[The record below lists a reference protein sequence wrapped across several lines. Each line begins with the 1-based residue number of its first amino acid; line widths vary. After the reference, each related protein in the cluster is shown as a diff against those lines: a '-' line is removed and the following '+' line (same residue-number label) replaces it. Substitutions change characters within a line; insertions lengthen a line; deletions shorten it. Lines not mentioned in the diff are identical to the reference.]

1 MTRRVLLVSYYFP
14 PLGLGGITRPLHLFK
29 LLPSFGYECD
39 VLTVKPVLYHAYE
52 PELLMDLDRNR
63 IHRSGSRDPQ
73 RLLYLCGVRKMSRRV
88 HAGAESAR
96 ERFFPDS
103 KIGWVGPATRLGK
116 RIIRSRK
123 IDLIIS
129 TSPPISAHLIGM
141 RLSQETGIP
150 WVADFR
156 DFWGSYP
163 VEQSFERPES
173 VDKGKTLLKQI
184 VGAVKA
190 VITVNRSIADYLG
203 CGEVITNGFDSE
215 LAKRWRTPAAGSEF
229 TIGLLGTFNDDLP
242 VEPLFRVLAE
252 LRSRSPHDFE
262 RLRLKQVGRVDQVW
276 LESLLKKYELTGI
289 CTSHGLQPRDR
300 TVYLLS
306 EASMFYIGL
315 NPGKE
320 TDILPGR
327 MFDMLASGRPVLAYV
342 PTESEIGRLIEQSHN
357 GFCFGD
363 ATIQSAADYLQNCLM
378 RASMQ
383 TLTVEPLPP
392 YATPYSWDTLVEKY
406 ARLLDRIV

>member
-14 PLGLGGITRPLHLFK
+14 PLGLGGITRPLHLYR

-39 VLTVKPVLYHAYE
+39 VLTVKSVLYHAYE
-52 PELLMDLDRNR
+52 PELLMDLDQNR

-73 RLLYLCGVRKMSRRV
+73 RLLYLCGVRKMSHRL

-103 KIGWVGPATRLGK
+103 QVGWVGSATRLGRK
-116 RIIRSRK
+116 IIQSRK
-123 IDLIIS
+123 IDLIVS
-129 TSPPISAHLIGM
+129 TSPPISAHLVGM
-141 RLSQETGIP
+141 QLAKDSGIR

-163 VEQSFERPES
+163 VEASFERKEA
-173 VDKGKTLLKQI
+173 VDKGKALLKEI
-184 VGAVKA
+184 VGTARAV
-190 VITVNRSIADYLG
+190 VTVNRSIADYLG
-203 CGEVITNGFDSE
+203 GGEVITNGFDSE
-215 LAKRWRTPAAGSEF
+215 LARRWRTPAAGTEF

-242 VEPLFRVLAE
+242 IEPLFRVLAE
-252 LRSRSPHDFE
+252 LRSGSPHDFE

-276 LESLLKKYELTGI
+276 LENLLKKYELTDI
-289 CTSHGLQPRDR
+289 CTQHGLQPRDR

-320 TDILPGR
+320 IGILPGR
-327 MFDMLASGRPVLAYV
+327 MFDMLASGRPILAYV
-342 PTESEIGRLIEQSHN
+342 PTESEIGRLIDQSHN
-357 GFCFGD
+357 GFCFSDDTLQG
-363 ATIQSAADYLQNCLM
+363 AIDYLQNCLM
-378 RASMQ
+378 RSGMQ
-383 TLTVEPLPP
+383 TLTIEPLPP
-392 YATPYSWDTLVEKY
+392 YAAPYSWDTLVEKF
-406 ARLLDRIV
+406 ARILDRMV